1 MQTRNRDL
9 AMKKQIHHL
18 PVNWIDGMKIN
29 KEHFIATDKSVSNQV
44 INTYEAFIN
53 PYNYGLILQTSGN
66 TKELNI
72 VIDID
77 NQKFIHAKVY
87 NCSAVT
93 KGGIRIEIKND
104 FFSVDELSTAVPQIE
119 VASSELSE
127 SEYYLV
133 LAIDTE
139 QRIPYGVANP
149 DEHPP
154 RLPFVLPA
162 YKLSIHSD
170 QNLESIKTDHSLIIG
185 KLLFK
190 DGSLQLDEEYIPPC
204 QTIYSHPKLAEYH
217 AQLVKVLGQIEIDLV
232 SILKRV
238 KEKKQSTT
246 IALTVAD
253 VIDSLLLFMSVNLVE
268 FRKMAKFYPPIFIF
282 EQMAAIARIVNN
294 SVNKQATTDREEL
307 LNYIEDW
314 SNLKQGEFE
323 ELIAQT
329 IEFKYDHDDIN
340 KSINHLAPFVNAIS
354 KICNTLSNLDFIGK
368 KKDRQIFVKEQKEK
382 PGSSFLVD

>member
-1 MQTRNRDL
+1 MRNQT
-9 AMKKQIHHL
+9 HHL

-29 KEHFIATDKSVSNQV
+29 KEHFIATDKSVTSQV
-44 INTYEAFIN
+44 MNTYEAFIN
-53 PYNYGLILQTSGN
+53 PYNYGLLLQTSSH

-87 NCSAVT
+87 NCHAVT
-93 KGGIRIEIKND
+93 KGGIRIEIRND
-104 FFSVDELSTAVPQIE
+104 FFSGKELATAIP
-119 VASSELSE
+119 ELEIKAGELTE
-127 SEYYLV
+127 SEYYLALSV
-133 LAIDTE
+133 DTE
-139 QRIPYGVANP
+139 KRVPHGETNP

-162 YKLSIHSD
+162 YELSIHSHQD
-170 QNLESIKTDHSLIIG
+170 LESTKTDHSLIIG

-190 DGSLQLDEEYIPPC
+190 DSSLQLDEEYIPPC
-204 QTIYSHPKLAEYH
+204 QTIYSYPKLAEYH

-268 FRKMAKFYPPIFIF
+268 FRKMARFYPPIFIF
-282 EQMAAIARIVNN
+282 EQMAAIARNVNN
-294 SVNKQATTDREEL
+294 SINKQATTDREEL

-314 SNLKQGEFE
+314 SNLKQGQFE

-329 IEFKYDHDDIN
+329 IEYKYDHEDIN